1 MDDIKEYKILRLN
14 GQKNRGDT
22 DIIVVEYPFTIFIN
36 DEEFV
41 TLLCSPKSLKYLA
54 IGFLHSEGVINKKE
68 DIASISIDKY
78 NGHAYVY
85 TKDKGILARKL
96 YGKRTITTGCGK
108 GTIFYNVMDSFKSK
122 SIEGNIS
129 VKKENII
136 KLVSIFNK
144 KSELFANTGGVH
156 SCALCQEDKIILF
169 EEDIGRHNALDKIL
183 GRALLDDIDLKDKM
197 ILTSGR
203 ISSEILIKV
212 AKRQIPVLISR
223 SAPTSLAI
231 DIARE
236 LNITLIGF
244 ARGKK
249 MNIYSNFPSL
259 IS

>member
-1 MDDIKEYKILRLN
+1 MDNVKEYKILRLN
-14 GQKNRGDT
+14 DEKNRNDT

-54 IGFLHSEGVINKKE
+54 IGFLHSEGIVNKKE
-68 DIASISIDKY
+68 DIANITIDKD

-85 TKDKGILARKL
+85 TKNKNILAKKL

-108 GTIFYNVMDSFKSK
+108 GSIFYNVMDSFKSK
-122 SIEGNIS
+122 SIKRNIT
-129 VKKENII
+129 VKKENIL
-136 KLVSIFNK
+136 KLIRIFNK
-144 KSELFANTGGVH
+144 KSELFASTGGVH
-156 SCALCQEDKIILF
+156 SCALCQEDKMILF

-197 ILTSGR
+197 VLTSGR
-203 ISSEILIKV
+203 VSSEILIKI

-223 SAPTSLAI
+223 SAPTSLAV

-249 MNIYSNFPSL
+249 MNIYSNFSSL
-259 IS
+259 MS

>member
-1 MDDIKEYKILRLN
+1 MDDTKKYKILRLN
-14 GQKNRGDT
+14 GEDNQNDT

-41 TLLCSPKSLKYLA
+41 TLLCSPSSLKYLA
-54 IGFLHSEGVINKKE
+54 IGFLHSEGIINKKE
-68 DIASISIDKY
+68 DVANITVDED

-85 TKDKGILARKL
+85 TKSKNILAEKL

-122 SIEGNIS
+122 SVKKNIS

-136 KLVSIFNK
+136 KLISEFNK
-144 KSELFANTGGVH
+144 KSELFVSTGGVH

-183 GRALLDDIDLKDKM
+183 GRALLEDVDLKDKM

-212 AKRQIPVLISR
+212 AKRQIPILVSR
-223 SAPTSLAI
+223 SAPTSLAV

-236 LNITLIGF
+236 LNIILIGF

-259 IS
+259 MS

>member
-1 MDDIKEYKILRLN
+1 MDDIKKYEILRVKGEEN
-14 GQKNRGDT
+14 KNDT

-36 DEEFV
+36 EEEFV
-41 TLLCSPKSLKYLA
+41 TLLCSPKSLKCLV
-54 IGFLHSEGVINKKE
+54 IGFLHSEGIINKKE
-68 DIASISIDKY
+68 DIVSITIDKDK
-78 NGHAYVY
+78 GHAYVY
-85 TKDKGILARKL
+85 TKDKNILAKKL

-122 SIEGNIS
+122 SVKKNIS

-136 KLVSIFNK
+136 KLISEFNK
-144 KSELFANTGGVH
+144 KSELFVSTGGVH

-183 GRALLDDIDLKDKM
+183 GRALLEDVDLKDKM

-212 AKRQIPVLISR
+212 AKRQIPILVSR
-223 SAPTSLAI
+223 SAPTSLAV

-236 LNITLIGF
+236 LNIILIGF

-259 IS
+259 MS